1 MRYFFFLFLGTFA
14 LSAAAQQYDTRRP
27 TVFFAT
33 GLVVPQF
40 YGGSEL
46 MSAYNNR
53 QKGLS
58 HFTAPDGSQAEV
70 GSYGSNSGFSLAIG
84 YYVPVQKIKGLSVGL
99 LVNSAQTGATPAK
112 AGYAEGYFFNFLN
125 FSGAF
130 QYYPWLDRG
139 LFVKGEL
146 GMGSVFTK
154 NRFINAAGEQDFL
167 HHFGIGAA
175 GGFAVGY
182 TFRPFKNQ
190 QIGLFTEGHYQL
202 YQTRV
207 EVSGV
212 GDDQWRFGALR
223 ITGGIQF

>member
-1 MRYFFFLFLGTFA
+1 MRYFLLLFWMGMVC
-14 LSAAAQQYDTRRP
+14 SAEAQQHDTRRP

-40 YGGSEL
+40 YGGTEL
-46 MSAYNNR
+46 MATYSNR
-53 QKGLS
+53 QNGLS
-58 HFTAPDGSQAEV
+58 HFAAADGSRAEV
-70 GSYGSNSGFSLAIG
+70 GSYGSNTGFSLAIG
-84 YYVPVQKIKGLSVGL
+84 YYVPIQKITGLSVGL
-99 LVNSAQTGATPAK
+99 LVNSAQTGATPTK

-130 QYYPWLDRG
+130 QYTPFVNNG
-139 LFVKGEL
+139 LYVHGEL

-167 HHFGIGAA
+167 HHFGIGLEGGAA
-175 GGFAVGY
+175 LGY
-182 TFRPFKNQ
+182 TFRPFASQ
-190 QIGLFTEGHYQL
+190 ALGLFVEGQYQF

-207 EVSGV
+207 EVSGL

-223 ITGGIQF
+223 LTAGIKF